1 MPLSTS
7 SMTKN
12 SSDAAVTGPFSDQV
26 RRWHYNFRTT
36 LSQHRFPYL
45 PLKRW
50 EYSRYKQ
57 KFGLDTEVEG
67 IRWGVVR
74 SATDIAIEGYPR
86 SGNTFASVAFRYAQ
100 PEPIRMAY
108 RLHAPIQLIEALRRD
123 IPAVVLVRNPE
134 DAVLSWVIH
143 RPHLTI
149 HQALQGYVRFYKR
162 ALPYLDDMVVAEFQ
176 TTVSDYGKVIRDV
189 NEKFG
194 TQFVEFDHTE
204 ENVQSCFDIIDEFY
218 RKAGAG
224 KVPEQIVARP
234 SENRKQKKEQ
244 LRDQFQTE
252 SLSSLRNEAI
262 GLYEKFVS

>member
-1 MPLSTS
+1 M
-7 SMTKN
+7 
-12 SSDAAVTGPFSDQV
+12 
-26 RRWHYNFRTT
+26 
-36 LSQHRFPYL
+36 

-50 EYSRYKQ
+50 EYSRYRQ
-57 KFGLDTEVEG
+57 KHSLDTEVEG
-67 IRWGVVR
+67 IRWGVIR
-74 SATDIAIEGYPR
+74 STTDVVIEGYPR

-100 PEPIRMAY
+100 PAPIRMAY
-108 RLHAPIQLIEALRRD
+108 RLHAPIQLIEAIHRK

-149 HQALQGYVRFYKR
+149 PQALQGYVRFYKR
-162 ALPYLDDMVVAEFQ
+162 VLPYLNDMVVAEFN

-189 NEKFG
+189 NDKFG

-204 ENVQSCFDIIDEFY
+204 ENVKRCFDIIDEFY

-234 SENRKQKKEQ
+234 SENRKQKKEL
-244 LRDQFQTE
+244 LRSQFHTD
-252 SLSSLRNEAI
+252 SLTNIRREAMA
-262 GLYEKFVS
+262 LYEKFVP

>member
-1 MPLSTS
+1 
-7 SMTKN
+7 MTKVPNNTGN
-12 SSDAAVTGPFSDQV
+12 SGTFSDQV
-26 RRWHYNFRTT
+26 RRWHYDFRTT
-36 LSQHRFPYL
+36 LSQHAFPYL

-50 EYSRYKQ
+50 EYGRYKQ

-74 SATDIAIEGYPR
+74 SATDVAIEGYPR

-108 RLHAPIQLIEALRRD
+108 RLHAPIQLIEAIRRG
-123 IPAVVLVRNPE
+123 IPAIVLVRNPE

-149 HQALQGYVRFYKR
+149 RQALEGYVRFYR
-162 ALPYLDDMVVAEFQ
+162 RSLPYLDGMVVSEFN
-176 TTVSDYGKVIRDV
+176 TTVSNYGQVIRAV

-194 TQFVEFDHTE
+194 TQFVEFDHTK
-204 ENVQSCFDIIDEFY
+204 ENVKRCFDIIDEFY

-224 KVPEQIVARP
+224 EVPEQIVARP
-234 SENRKQKKEQ
+234 SENRQQKKEQ
-244 LRDQFQTE
+244 LRNQFHVD
-252 SLSSLRNEAI
+252 SLEELRKEAFN
-262 GLYEKFVS
+262 LYEKFVS